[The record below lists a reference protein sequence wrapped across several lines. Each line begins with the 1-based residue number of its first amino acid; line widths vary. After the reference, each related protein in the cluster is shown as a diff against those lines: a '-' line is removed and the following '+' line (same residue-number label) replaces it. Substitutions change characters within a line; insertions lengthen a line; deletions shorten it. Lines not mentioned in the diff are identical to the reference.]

1 MSRVMKDWT
10 IIPLLQAFNAHPDTG
25 VPWIST
31 VTGKSTGTRLVFR
44 RSSSFSCLVI
54 ARLGLLL
61 GCFLALNS
69 ISGALERPP
78 QDRAAVGG
86 IKPRLTLLMRVTVCF
101 PQRDHAS
108 TRPILHNQ
116 PRQRAFLER
125 GSTANGL
132 MTGSPG
138 FNLSWKKKRR
148 KDESP
153 GGPRT
158 NNPAAPLA
166 DHITG

>member
-1 MSRVMKDWT
+1 M
-10 IIPLLQAFNAHPDTG
+10 P
-25 VPWIST
+25 
-31 VTGKSTGTRLVFR
+31 TRTPVFR
-44 RSSSFSCLVI
+44 GSPRSLENRQALAWSSDAHRPFLAWSSRDSVSF
-54 ARLGLLL
+54 LGV
-61 GCFLALNS
+61 FLALNS

-158 NNPAAPLA
+158 NNPAAQLA